1 MNTLHTFFA
10 MGGYAAYVWPA
21 YAVFFIVLIADT
33 IAPSVRRRRVLR
45 ELRARL
51 ARQTVRQERARQDQA
66 RDRANGNPLPTHRL
80 PESDGSRSCP

>member
-1 MNTLHTFFA
+1 MNTLQTFFA

-33 IAPSVRRRRVLR
+33 VAPRLRRRRVLI

-51 ARQTVRQERARQDQA
+51 ARQRARQERHSIPPAS
-66 RDRANGNPLPTHRL
+66 
-80 PESDGSRSCP
+80 SD